1 MRRFSRWK
9 RTYQAGIHWAGV
21 GNTYRHNDIAD
32 GPHNAML
39 GGGNE
44 ADAGSTV
51 AGVDCVFE
59 GNAIDRCSFEAAD
72 TGAFYVCGQM
82 GSAFVNR
89 NNTVVNNRFSRIRNT
104 VGTGVQAASVQAIYL
119 DGARCNAAARC
130 PRPRAPPSSHFP
142 GSGSTDPSATHTPA
156 PLPPSQPPP
165 STDQMSGWTVT
176 NNSFVDCQVGSFIGG
191 GRDNVVTGN
200 YYERCDTAQHFDNR
214 GMNWQKSCCACDG
227 ACEPLSAGC
236 QCDTAGAAWMLHN
249 SSAAA
254 VWARR
259 FPEMAAVGT
268 DRQCQPAHNT
278 ISHNT
283 YCKCGQF
290 LDAKASDVAAWG
302 STATDN
308 VEVTSC

>member
-119 DGARCNAAARC
+119 DGARCNAAARRPHAPFPLSP
-130 PRPRAPPSSHFP
+130 PRCFDA
-142 GSGSTDPSATHTPA
+142 GSTDSCHPHSRTAA
-156 PLPPSQPPP
+156 PPP
-165 STDQMSGWTVT
+165 NPRHPQ
-176 NNSFVDCQVGSFIGG
+176 I
-191 GRDNVVTGN
+191 
-200 YYERCDTAQHFDNR
+200 
-214 GMNWQKSCCACDG
+214 K
-227 ACEPLSAGC
+227 
-236 QCDTAGAAWMLHN
+236 
-249 SSAAA
+249 
-254 VWARR
+254 
-259 FPEMAAVGT
+259 
-268 DRQCQPAHNT
+268 
-278 ISHNT
+278 
-283 YCKCGQF
+283 
-290 LDAKASDVAAWG
+290 
-302 STATDN
+302 
-308 VEVTSC
+308 